1 MADGDILL
9 LAGLH
14 HGLDPVVVADVAGVD
29 ADLVHPLADAF
40 QGQAIVKVD
49 IGHNG
54 DIHRL
59 GHRGNKAE
67 DLSRHGAHIHAGSQR
82 RGKTHLHGIGAHPL
96 HLAGQVGQL
105 AGGVAPYARDE
116 LAVAAPQ

>member
-1 MADGDILL
+1 MVLQVYPHQPLQGIYGGHSAHTGLL
-9 LAGLH
+9 QRGSKSVEIRGLIAQ
-14 HGLDPVVVADVAGVD
+14 LYR
-29 ADLVHPLADAF
+29 
-40 QGQAIVKVD
+40 
-49 IGHNG
+49 NG